1 MAWRNALSK
10 SMQELRIHLC
20 QASEASKGVRE
31 FVVSNYAEMKKANP
45 HFPILVRECAGTDA
59 KLTARYDF
67 GVEKS
72 VSVQGADSAAV
83 LSKLQELIKAG
94 EKMPKSGE

>member
-1 MAWRNALSK
+1 MAWRNALTK

-20 QASEASKGVRE
+20 QTSPASAGVRD
-31 FVVSNYAEMKKANP
+31 FVMANYAEIKKVDP
-45 HFPILVRECAGTDA
+45 RFPVSLRECAGAEA

-67 GVEKS
+67 GVEKT
-72 VSVQGADSAAV
+72 VSVQGASSAAV
-83 LSKLQELIKAG
+83 LTQLQELIQLG

>member
-20 QASEASKGVRE
+20 QASEASQGVRE

-45 HFPILVRECAGTDA
+45 HFPILVRECAGAEA

-67 GVEKS
+67 GAEKS
-72 VSVQGADSAAV
+72 VSVQGANSATV

-94 EKMPKSGE
+94 EAMPKSGE

>member
-10 SMQELRIHLC
+10 SMQELR
-20 QASEASKGVRE
+20 E
-31 FVVSNYAEMKKANP
+31 FVLGNYAEMKKANP
-45 HFPILVRECAGTDA
+45 QFPILVRECAGAEA

-72 VSVQGADSAAV
+72 VSVQGASSNAV
-83 LSKLQELIKAG
+83 LEKLNELIKAG
-94 EKMPKSGE
+94 ETMPK

>member
-20 QASEASKGVRE
+20 QSSPASQGVRE
-31 FVVSNYAEMKKANP
+31 FVVANYAEIKKANP
-45 HFPILVRECAGTDA
+45 QFPILIRECAGAEA

-72 VSVQGADSAAV
+72 VSVQGANPAAV
-83 LSKLQELIKAG
+83 LSQLQELIKAG
-94 EKMPKSGE
+94 EAMPKSGE